1 MFEVIY
7 NKLIELNFSQSQSA
21 SEKLGKMSAIVIRA
35 MNMEDFEEV
44 EAFLAEHFFKHEP
57 LMQIPQEDPTQ
68 AAVIPEEEELHRS
81 LIPQNLSLVAVD
93 VDEKRIVGVVLA
105 GELTPEDLEREF
117 RETEQKKVT
126 CLLDKI
132 HKFLAGVERQANVF
146 EHYGVQRALY
156 LYMLGVD
163 TSVRRQRIGTR
174 LVAATIEL
182 GRQRGFPVLTS
193 TCTSLHSR
201 RLMTGLQMEVVLSKD
216 YADYKDE
223 NGEVILPAADPHT
236 SASVV
241 GIRL

>member
-1 MFEVIY
+1 
-7 NKLIELNFSQSQSA
+7 
-21 SEKLGKMSAIVIRA
+21 MSAIVIRA
-35 MNMEDFEEV
+35 MEMEDFEEV
-44 EAFLAEHFFKHEP
+44 EVFLAEHFFKHEP
-57 LMQIPQEDPTQ
+57 LMLIPQKDPSQ
-68 AAVIPEEEELHRS
+68 AELIQAEAELHRS
-81 LIPQNLSLVAVD
+81 LISQNLSLVAVD
-93 VDEKRIVGVVLA
+93 VEEKRIVGVVLA

-117 RETEQKKVT
+117 RENEQKEAT

-132 HKFLAGVERQANVF
+132 HKFLAGVEWQANIF
-146 EHYGVQRALY
+146 DHFGVQRALY

-163 TSVRRQRIGTR
+163 ASVRRQRVGTR

-193 TCTSLHSR
+193 TCTNMHSR
-201 RLMTGLQMEVVLSKD
+201 RLMTGLHMDCVLTKD

-223 NGEVILPAADPHT
+223 SGEVVLPATDPHT